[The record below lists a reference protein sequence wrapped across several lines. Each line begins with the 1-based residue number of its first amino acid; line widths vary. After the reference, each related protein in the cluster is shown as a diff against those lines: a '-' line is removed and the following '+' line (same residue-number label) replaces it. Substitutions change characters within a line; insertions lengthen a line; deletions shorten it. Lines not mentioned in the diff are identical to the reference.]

1 MRVLAKGGSIPGLQH
16 DEAEWEEPANIKDYD
31 IVILNLNG
39 IIEKAGELAT
49 PSSNIPQSIEFP
61 SVEDVVKSLGAGNE
75 LYIFLPDTRKIN
87 LLRVEDGNS
96 SKEEVDLLSWLPFDI
111 QTSEES
117 GVSVDQDSVPGRW
130 QWYFNEDFDWPM
142 YLPRASLKDDV
153 LPVEDFFSTVS
164 QYSIAQTT
172 FEEDIASRL
181 MITDTGD
188 LVSKFSDDEME
199 RNYPGS
205 VYLLPIKS
213 GYSFSEAAAETL
225 SQLHDFSIEAS
236 SVPDWAESKQLPRQR
251 EIIEKSHE
259 LREEFER
266 LNRFNKLLYADGPEL
281 EETVLDAFQELG
293 FETRPEISGK
303 RDGAVLF
310 DDKVYVLETHG
321 TENAIGIGKVDQ
333 LNRWV
338 RDAEKDFEDRDV
350 EGLLVANAHR
360 RQEPE
365 DRGQPIVGDP
375 KDHLKEYGYKLL
387 TAPQLYQFIQ
397 KNQQGRLPTDEIE
410 KVLLESEITAEIE
423 QGSIHQVD

>member
-1 MRVLAKGGSIPGLQH
+1 MNEVLAKGGSIPGLQH

-130 QWYFNEDFDWPM
+130 QWYFDEDFDWPM
-142 YLPRASLKDDV
+142 YISRASLKDDV
-153 LPVEDFFSTVS
+153 LRTQSSHDH
-164 QYSIAQTT
+164 IAQYTVAETT

-181 MITDTGD
+181 TITVLTDIVTM
-188 LVSKFSDDEME
+188 LTEDDEME
-199 RNYPGS
+199 TGYPGA
-205 VYLLPIKS
+205 VYLLPLKPN
-213 GYSFSEAAAETL
+213 YSFSEVAAKILTH
-225 SQLHDFSIEAS
+225 LHGLSIEAS
-236 SVPDWAESKQLPRQR
+236 TVPDWAENKQLPRQQ
-251 EIIEKSHE
+251 EIVEEYYE
-259 LREEFER
+259 LREEFEK
-266 LNRFNKLLYADGPEL
+266 LDRFNKLLYADGSEL
-281 EETVLDAFQELG
+281 EEVVLDAFEELG
-293 FETRPEISGK
+293 FETRPEIPGK
-303 RDGAVLF
+303 RDGTVLF
-310 DDKVYVLETHG
+310 DEKVFVLETHG
-321 TENAIGIGKVDQ
+321 TENAIGVGKVDQ
-333 LNRWV
+333 LDRWV
-338 RDAEKDFEDRDV
+338 RDAEEDFEDRYI

-365 DRGQPIVGDP
+365 NRGHPIVGDP
-375 KDHLKEYGYKLL
+375 KADLEDYGYKLL
-387 TAPQLYQFIQ
+387 TTFQLYRFIQ
-397 KNQQGRLPTDEIE
+397 KSQQEELSTEEVGESLRESELFVEIE
-410 KVLLESEITAEIE
+410 
-423 QGSIHQVD
+423 